1 MPKIEVFSPFDGDYV
16 GSFKDLSEKDVLIR
30 VDKLSTYNK
39 DLTEHEI
46 HQCLKNLETLVK
58 LNKKKFSRLITKEIG
73 ICIQDSEHEVDRSI
87 EVIKLS
93 SEECIRINGYSSP
106 SKIGSF
112 NDFQLIHSFREPLG
126 IIGCITP
133 FNHPLNQVVHKVCPA
148 LAANNAVL
156 LKPSAKSSITANFF
170 ADLVYEAGFPENM
183 FQIVTG
189 SSEMIG
195 EIISKSS
202 LIDMISFT
210 GSHETSLKITRSA
223 GVKKLFLELGG
234 SSVMLVC
241 NDADID
247 LAVKVAING
256 CFKNSG
262 QRCTAIRRI
271 ITLPDIHVAFME
283 KFTSAARKIKC
294 GNPFNEQTDMGTV
307 ISSEYSKEIEK
318 RVSLA
323 IEDGAFLKLGGVSKG
338 AFFPPTVLENVNPL
352 SILTSVE
359 TFGPVAPVI
368 CAKNFD
374 DAIYITN
381 ETSYGLS
388 SSIITNSLN
397 NIFEFSSRVKVGG
410 VRVNMPPGMRNEY
423 LPFGG
428 VKDSGYGRSGVRHSI
443 EEMTYLKTLII

>member
-1 MPKIEVFSPFDGDYV
+1 MSNIEVFSPFDGASV
-16 GSFKDLSEKDVLIR
+16 GHFANLSKKDVLKR

-39 DLTEHEI
+39 DLTEQEI
-46 HQCLKNLETLVK
+46 HQCLKKLEELVN
-58 LNKKKFSRLITKEIG
+58 LNKKKFSSLISAEIG
-73 ICIQDSEHEVDRSI
+73 ISLQDSMHEVVRSV
-87 EVIKLS
+87 EVIKLC
-93 SEECIRINGYSSP
+93 SEEAIRINGNSSP
-106 SKIGSF
+106 PKISSF
-112 NDFQLIHSFREPLG
+112 NDFQLIHSFREPIG
-126 IIGCITP
+126 IVGCITP

-170 ADLVYEAGFPENM
+170 TNLIYEAGFPDNM

-189 SSEMIG
+189 NSEMIG
-195 EIISKSS
+195 ELISKSDS
-202 LIDMISFT
+202 IDMISFT
-210 GSHETSLKITRSA
+210 GSYETSLKITRSA

-234 SSVMLVC
+234 SSAMLVC

-271 ITLPDIHVAFME
+271 ITLPNIHKTFME
-283 KFTSAARKIKC
+283 KFILRAKEIKC
-294 GNPFNEQTDMGTV
+294 GNPFDEQTDMGTV
-307 ISSEYSKEIEK
+307 ISSKYAKEIEK

-323 IEDGAFLKLGGVSKG
+323 IRDGATLELGGISKD
-338 AFFPPTVLENVNPL
+338 AFFPPTILGNVNP
-352 SILTSVE
+352 SSMLTSLE

-374 DAIYITN
+374 DAIKIIN
-381 ETSYGLS
+381 QTSYGLS
-388 SSIITNSLN
+388 SSIITN
-397 NIFEFSSRVKVGG
+397 NIKNVFDFSSKIKVGG

-428 VKDSGYGRSGVRHSI
+428 VKNSGFGRSGVTHSI